1 LKKEQSSGRSD
12 QRVPPKITMVFSNS
26 AGYAVCMKF
35 DLLIK
40 NGQVLDGTGTEAV
53 QTDVGIRGERIEAV
67 DDLSKAAAGRII
79 DAAGQFVCPGFI
91 DVHSHSDAYL
101 LIEPRASSKVFQGI
115 TTEVCGNCG
124 ASAAP
129 RLGDAN
135 LPSDW
140 QDKPFPGTWS
150 TVAEYRK
157 LFDQA
162 QPAVNE
168 ALLIGHNTLHRGICG
183 YEPRGANPAELN
195 AMRRAL
201 EQALDEGGCGMSTGL
216 IYPPASA
223 VPREEIVELS
233 RICAAKRKIYTSHMR
248 SEGRLLLEAIDETL
262 DIGRRSGARVQISH
276 LKTSGQANWYK
287 IDAALEKI
295 ESAIGEGL
303 EVAADRYPYTAAQTD
318 LDIILPDWALYDGK
332 EAVLNRLRDPETRR
346 RIRSEVLEGR
356 GEFGF
361 STVMI
366 GSVEN
371 PDFFPF
377 KGVRVDEA
385 ARALGMEPV
394 DALLHL
400 IEKDELRT
408 GGIFFGMCEE
418 NMRRILMQPWVMIGC
433 DASLRAPDGILSTD
447 HPHPRAYGSFTR
459 LLRASLD
466 GQTVALPEMIRKMT
480 SLAADRFR
488 LKGRGILKK
497 GSFADIVV
505 FNPAT
510 VKENTTYKEPHQL
523 SEGVTALVVNGT
535 LTIKDGKLTGNRRGR
550 FLD

>member
-1 LKKEQSSGRSD
+1 
-12 QRVPPKITMVFSNS
+12 VPKNASVAADF
-26 AGYAVCMKF
+26 AGGLLYTARMKF

-40 NGQVLDGTGTEAV
+40 NGTMLDGTGAEVVRA
-53 QTDVGIRGERIEAV
+53 DVGICGERIAV
-67 DDLSKAAAGRII
+67 IGDLSKAEASQTI
-79 DAAGQFVCPGFI
+79 DATGQFVCPGFI
-91 DVHSHSDAYL
+91 DTHSHSDAYL

-129 RLGDAN
+129 RLGDAK

-157 LFDQA
+157 LFEQA
-162 QPAVNE
+162 KPAVNE
-168 ALLIGHNTLHRGICG
+168 ALLIGHNTLHRGISG
-183 YEPRGANPAELN
+183 YEPRGATPDELK
-195 AMRRAL
+195 AMCKAL

-223 VPREEIVELS
+223 VPREEVIELS
-233 RICAAKRKIYTSHMR
+233 KVCAAKNKIYTSHMR
-248 SEGRLLLEAIDETL
+248 SEGKQLLEAIDEAL
-262 DIGRRSGARVQISH
+262 DIGRRSGARVEISH
-276 LKTSGQANWYK
+276 LKTSGKENWHK
-287 IDAALEKI
+287 LDAALDMI
-295 ESAIGEGL
+295 EAARAEGL
-303 EVAADRYPYTAAQTD
+303 EVAADRYPYTAACTD

-332 EAVLNRLRDPETRR
+332 EAVLARLRDPETRG
-346 RIRSEVLEGR
+346 RIRDEVLAGR

-366 GSVEN
+366 GTVEN
-371 PDFFPF
+371 PLFQGL
-377 KGVRVDEA
+377 KGLRVDEA
-385 ARALGMEPV
+385 ATQLGMDPV
-394 DALLHL
+394 DALLHI

-418 NMRRILMQPWVMIGC
+418 NMWKILAQPWVMIGC
-433 DASLRAPDGILSTD
+433 DASLRAPDGILSHD
-447 HPHPRAYGSFTR
+447 HPHPRAYGSFTK

-480 SLAADRFR
+480 SLAAEHFR
-488 LKGRGILKK
+488 LKDRGVLKK
-497 GSFADIVV
+497 GFFADVAV
-505 FNPAT
+505 FDPEKI
-510 VKENTTYKEPHQL
+510 KEHTSYLHPHQL
-523 SEGVTALVVNGT
+523 SEGIETLVVNGA
-535 LTIKDGKLTGNRRGR
+535 LTIAGGQLTGNRRGR